1 MRVLVTGATGF
12 IGQHLIPHLL
22 QSGHTAVLLVREG
35 YGMGQPYPHRLAA
48 LRPQFEAVYA
58 DLRNASLTR
67 RAVQEA
73 EPDAV
78 IHLAAAGVTNPYL
91 DVNLAL
97 RHNVTGSLNLLR
109 ATFESYG
116 NVRQMLVARTP
127 GERAPSTIYHAS
139 KAAAWQFFMMYA
151 ASQEWPIHGAMIF
164 QAYGP
169 GQPHKT
175 LVPSAIRTAIA
186 GNSFP
191 MTSGKQE
198 RDWIYIDDVVR
209 GFTQALA
216 SSLPPGITLELGTGI
231 ATSVAAVVSKI
242 YALVGAGGRPQ
253 PGMLADRPGEAQRQ
267 VAEPEPTRTRLGW
280 EPRTSL
286 EAGLE
291 KTVAAERR

>member
-1 MRVLVTGATGF
+1 
-12 IGQHLIPHLL
+12 
-22 QSGHTAVLLVREG
+22 
-35 YGMGQPYPHRLAA
+35 MGQPYPHRLAA